1 VSKPSPGRNFRSSV
15 YSVLLGCLLLLP
27 AGCANFQ
34 RSLDASYREAREQ
47 NYERAL
53 ALLERSPLAASKNNR
68 LLYLLERGV
77 LLHLAQRYRESTD
90 ILEEADRLAEE
101 LFTRSLSAESL
112 SFVSSDRLI
121 PYAGEDYESA
131 YIHYYKARN
140 YLALGELNSA
150 RVEARKIDEKLNHLA
165 DRHEGRNVFRESAF
179 LRLLTGF
186 IYEALGD
193 WNDAY
198 IAYHKSLDHYR
209 EYERKYGVEAPA
221 ILWGRLLLAARL
233 TGFSE
238 EYDRHLAEARAAG
251 LDPVVEEGMIAV
263 IIDRGYIPVKR
274 EVFAFFP
281 TPQGFPVKLALPEF
295 QSRPAPTAG
304 PVEVS
309 MNTLE
314 WLPAERVED
323 VGAIA
328 RQSLEDKKGRVVAKM
343 IARAVTKQ
351 LAARKAEKELG
362 PAAGLLAQV
371 TALVT
376 EQADLRSWTMLPDQV
391 LVAVIPAGPGRH
403 EVTIR
408 QAGQVENHTVEINEQ
423 GVGFVLTRM

>member
-1 VSKPSPGRNFRSSV
+1 VSKFIPGRDFRSSV
-15 YSVLLGCLLLLP
+15 HCVLLICLLLLP

-34 RSLDASYREAREQ
+34 RSLDASYREARAQ
-47 NYERAL
+47 NYEQAL
-53 ALLERSPLAASKNNR
+53 ARLENSPLAGSKNNR
-68 LLYLLERGV
+68 LLYLMERGV
-77 LLHLAQRYRESTD
+77 LLHLAQQFRESND
-90 ILEEADRLAEE
+90 ALEEADRLAEE

-140 YLALGELNSA
+140 YLALEELNSA
-150 RVEARKIDEKLNHLA
+150 RVEARKIDEKLNRLA
-165 DRHEGRNVFRESAF
+165 DLHEGRNVFRESAF

-186 IYEALGD
+186 IYEAIGD

-198 IAYHKSLDHYR
+198 IAYYKSLGHYR
-209 EYERKYGVEAPA
+209 EYEKKYGVGIPA
-221 ILWGRLLLAARL
+221 VLWGRLLLAAHH
-233 TGFSE
+233 TGFKE
-238 EYDRHLAEARAAG
+238 EYDSHLADARAAG
-251 LDPVVEEGMIAV
+251 LDPVVAEGMIAV
-263 IIDRGYIPVKR
+263 IIDHGFIAVKR
-274 EVFAFFP
+274 EVFLVFP

-295 QSRPAPTAG
+295 QSRAAPAAE

-309 MNTLE
+309 MDGLA
-314 WLPAERVED
+314 WIPAERVED

-343 IARAVTKQ
+343 ITRAVAKQ

-376 EQADLRSWTMLPDQV
+376 EQADLRSWTMLPEQV
-391 LVAVIPAGPGRH
+391 LMAVIPAEPGRH
-403 EVTIR
+403 HVEIR
-408 QAGQVENHTVEINEQ
+408 QGQRVESHAVEIGEQ
-423 GVGFVLTRM
+423 AAGFVVTRM

>member
-1 VSKPSPGRNFRSSV
+1 VSKPSPGRSFRSSIHG
-15 YSVLLGCLLLLP
+15 VLLGCLLLLP
-27 AGCANFQ
+27 AGCANYQ
-34 RSLDASYREAREQ
+34 RTLDASYREAAAQ
-47 NYERAL
+47 NYDGAL
-53 ALLERSPLAASKNNR
+53 ARLEGSSLAGSKNNR

-77 LLHLAQRYRESTD
+77 LLHLAQRHRESND
-90 ILEEADRLAEE
+90 VLEEADRLAEE
-101 LFTRSLSAESL
+101 LFTRSISAESL

-140 YLALGELNSA
+140 YLVLGELQSA
-150 RVEARKIDEKLNHLA
+150 RVEARKIDEKLSHLA
-165 DRHEGRNVFRESAF
+165 DRHEGRHVYRESAF

-186 IYEALGD
+186 IHEALGD

-198 IAYHKSLDHYR
+198 IAYHKSLGHYR
-209 EYERKYGVEAPA
+209 EYERKYGVGVPA
-221 ILWGRLLLAARL
+221 FLWGRLLLAARH
-233 TGFSE
+233 TGFQE
-238 EYDRHLAEARAAG
+238 EYDSHRAEARAAG

-263 IIDRGYIPVKR
+263 LIDRGYIPVKR
-274 EVFAFFP
+274 EVFAVFP

-295 QSRPAPTAG
+295 QSRMAPAAG

-309 MNTLE
+309 VNSLE

-343 IARAVTKQ
+343 IARAVAKQ

-371 TALVT
+371 AALAT
-376 EQADLRSWTMLPDQV
+376 ENADLRSWTMLPDQV

-403 EVTIR
+403 QVTIR
-408 QAGQVENHTVEINEQ
+408 QGQRVESQAVEIGERA
-423 GVGFVLTRM
+423 VGFVMIRM